1 MGDGRDLK
9 DKATVT
15 NDSDK
20 TAEKFREELRD
31 PFQVGQGN
39 KAEGDKTKNPADS
52 QGNKPADNQ
61 GKNAGDNQGNTPA
74 GDQSRNS
81 GGDQNQK
88 PGGDA
93 QADSRD
99 QAEKPPEKVEAI
111 KPWEQLSERERSNY
125 KILQASAMRLLPYMQ
140 AEVLVGETEQKLQ
153 AEVTKLLNVE
163 KDQERRK
170 ALQSLLDNQEGVDRK
185 KVISD
190 LLKDEQN
197 EESKKTLQ
205 GLLEGE
211 RNRDSL
217 SDLVQ
222 KVKDGDYEA
231 TMKFY
236 RVAVQYLQKNITYTV
251 VNLADMQIG
260 DNPDPTAMNRFP
272 EGSPL
277 KLPMKDGFPAIYEYY
292 VAQVKEGKVPLEL
305 SDDPTDLLS
314 DTKRLAG
321 LSNATNWFMT
331 AEETVVRAQ
340 RQFDAEMLQKRLKED
355 FGVPASWDMPPE
367 GDVRALDAWYAAALQ
382 MSNLMNRTRN
392 YAQAYK
398 SLSGITPDFRD
409 QAIKELRELGAE
421 IEFDPVSDK
430 LTKCVI
436 PMPKDL
442 RLDLPENREKI
453 RKLEAWLDKWH
464 KPVDEA
470 IEAYQ
475 KGYGSFLRYG
485 DFTGPNDKGTVVYD
499 KQGKISRILDLE
511 GNPVTIFLRDG
522 SQEEVIHKN
531 NDGKFIDKVGRE
543 ITPDTSN
550 DGVQEKFDYT
560 NHKFDTRT
568 LPNGDVEITI
578 TRSFEK
584 DNVVN
589 YNYWFGKQ
597 VGTLEE
603 KRIVKP
609 NEYIGVVSNMTGRYE
624 LLRADDLKGWTGW
637 RAKQMAMHHGGKVAS
652 VVMDV
657 GLTVVGA
664 PEAAVAIRAGRV
676 GVAALQATRALIGI
690 TGFLTPALRTGAFDP
705 ALKHVGLDGN
715 DIIKARHVA
724 IMADVFVLGLGG
736 SAMRVFTG
744 AKQTAESASMLSKV
758 AHVGMG
764 ATSFVYGPAIYED
777 IKYKLD
783 LKAGRTEEQRTRR
796 AETERGVSETD
807 YRKFEHSFDFTN
819 PEIRQATG
827 QMLDSYMETM
837 ATGIKDAET
846 KAKVEGIFARTKEIL
861 ALPENHP
868 DRKAFITELMA
879 YHQPSGKEM
888 LLERMNREPDKYS
901 RELSKG
907 DKSAE
912 GNKKLIQDMDA
923 ELKGKK
929 QSDKSEQEKVAATVA
944 MLLLSTNKDGGLPQD
959 GVLASRRE
967 TIPAHKKIETK
978 VSHGGSYG
986 EWKDV
991 KAETVEQKFS
1001 VEDALKY
1008 LESRAATSSDH
1019 ATRLAVADQLFRL
1032 GKLDSRQLAAVC
1044 ADIVEKKDLPEALRM
1059 KAIFDNSGPR
1069 LGVLINE
1076 LQHEEDTMR
1085 SKSQAEQMAFL
1096 GKINGLRAEDLKKS
1110 LINVASSDGQNGK
1123 ANEPADLRAACGIAV
1138 YANQQDTVDARH
1150 SIIEAAMA
1158 KQRELS
1164 GKPGAFA
1171 GYVVDTLKKHLDA
1184 EIKDTDGK
1192 TADKVREEKL
1202 QSAVMLQNFGKI
1214 NTGDKEFELGAQEYN
1229 RQLLSCI
1236 TKPGQAG
1243 IATEVFAT
1251 DKGAEVAHEVLRSLS
1266 IAGMSVQERQM
1277 VLSLLDTPLNN
1288 PATNRQLEKAK
1299 IIVLARLKDLVAG
1312 TDPALQQLRTDARTK
1327 LHAMLTP
1334 GDPNFTGQ
1342 FGTLRLSAVKAITD
1356 VGYSDAGTVELLKR
1370 RLAYDPDAKDFK
1382 ERSPAVRRAALE
1394 ALYKINPDDAGEIA
1408 ILHRTLERD
1417 PAVGRRARSMEQ
1429 EMILRT
1435 GRDPRNLND
1444 KAQETSAKLSEPY
1457 KASYEDGKQYVDG
1470 SRYKLL
1476 KEKGLDQ
1483 ALVAAHKSVYDE
1495 TVEIDANKGTHGAGF
1510 SLAKG
1515 WDRISSFSMS
1525 EADRQVSKATG
1536 KVWAEYSPM
1545 SIELGRVAQD
1555 QNDKDAPRAI
1565 NGLAYFLSN
1574 NCEEV
1579 WERDRTVMM
1588 NNFAIAMM
1596 DLCKPNKNRAQVAT
1610 HIENLLT
1617 THHEMQAQAQLYLLE
1632 GLRRLA
1638 ADGAVDKARA
1648 ARICA
1653 KALDQVTRAQNF
1665 RRPTDPDFKEHEQ
1678 LQKELVAEVL
1688 KYRVRDP
1695 EILGY
1700 LKGAAENHPYASVKE
1715 AAGEAYGALSDGVNL
1730 TWQDVHAAPD
1740 GGTPASERAE
1750 NLEQAL
1756 KDPAM
1761 RDDRLVRLIFQTTE
1775 GLPISDTTDPRIP
1788 ALIKLAQTTRDA
1800 RIKEA
1805 VGFALL
1811 PHTTG
1816 DGNLTKLA
1824 FSLLAEVE
1832 KTGKPGQVK
1841 EAKDSL
1847 DAHAKR
1853 NDSWAKFIEE
1863 ARKKADARMNGALE
1877 TFVGTEQGYGMY
1889 TATYVPENVDARLK
1903 AYQDAAASGS
1913 ASKEE
1918 LIRTFTEATLEA
1930 HATGGQSKVAP
1941 TARRILLEGAN
1952 DQVKLAA
1959 AFAMLKYLQSDAA
1972 DISAAADALIALEAA
1987 GANAQIRSEATQLIK
2002 LFSDHKAEYKQ
2013 AMDSA
2018 RARKSG
2024 MAPTK

>member
-1 MGDGRDLK
+1 MGDGRELK
-9 DKATVT
+9 DKSTVT
-15 NDSDK
+15 NDSDN
-20 TAEKFREELRD
+20 TADKFREELRD
-31 PFQVGQGN
+31 PFQIGQGN
-39 KAEGDKTKNPADS
+39 KAEGDSGKNPGD
-52 QGNKPADNQ
+52 DQ
-61 GKNAGDNQGNTPA
+61 GKTGD
-74 GDQSRNS
+74 DQSKMPAN
-81 GGDQNQK
+81 DQSKN

-93 QADSRD
+93 KQKTGGDAQEDSRD
-99 QAEKPPEKVEAI
+99 RAEKPPEKVEPI
-111 KPWEQLSERERSNY
+111 KPWEQLTEKERANFR
-125 KILQASAMRLLPYMQ
+125 ILQTSAMRLLPYLQ

-153 AEVTKLLNVE
+153 ADVTKLLNVE
-163 KDQERRK
+163 KDPERRK
-170 ALQSLLDNQEGVDRK
+170 ALQSLLDNKEGVDRK
-185 KVISD
+185 KVIED
-190 LLKDEQN
+190 LLKNEKN

-205 GLLEGE
+205 GLLDGE
-211 RNRDSL
+211 KGRDSL
-217 SDLVQ
+217 ADLVQ
-222 KVKDGDYEA
+222 RVKDGDYEA
-231 TMKFY
+231 TIKFY
-236 RVAVQYLQKNITYTV
+236 KVAVQYLQKNITYTV
-251 VNLADMQIG
+251 TNLADMQIG
-260 DNPDPTAMNRFP
+260 DRPDPTDMNRFP

-292 VAQVKEGKVPLEL
+292 LAQVKEGKVPLDL
-305 SDDPTDLLS
+305 SDDTTDLLS

-321 LSNATNWFMT
+321 LTNATNWFMT

-355 FGVPASWDMPPE
+355 FGVPSTWDMPPA
-367 GDVRALDAWYAAALQ
+367 GDVRALDAWYSAALQ
-382 MSNLMNRTRN
+382 MSNLMNRVRN

-421 IEFDPVSDK
+421 IEFDPKSDK

-464 KPVDEA
+464 KPVDQA

-499 KQGKISRILDLE
+499 KQGKVSRILDLE

-522 SQEEVIHKN
+522 NQEEVIHRN

-543 ITPDTSN
+543 IAPDTSN
-550 DGVQEKFDYT
+550 DGRQEKFDYT
-560 NHKFDTRT
+560 NHKFTTRE
-568 LPNGDVEITI
+568 LPNGDIEVTM
-578 TRSFEK
+578 TRSFER

-603 KRIVKP
+603 KRVFKP
-609 NEYIGVVSNMTGRYE
+609 NEYVGVVSNLTGRYE
-624 LLRADDLKGWTGW
+624 LLRADDLGGWTGW

-664 PEAAVAIRAGRV
+664 PEAAVALRAGRV
-676 GVAALQATRALIGI
+676 GVAALQATRALIGV

-744 AKQTAESASMLSKV
+744 AKQAAESASMLSKV
-758 AHVGMG
+758 AHVGMAG
-764 ATSFVYGPAIYED
+764 TSFVYGPMIYQD

-796 AETERGVSETD
+796 AETERGVSEED
-807 YRKFEHSFDFTN
+807 FRKFEHAFDFTK
-819 PEIRQATG
+819 PEIREATG

-846 KAKVEGIFARTKEIL
+846 KAKVERIFARTKEIL

-868 DRKAFITELMA
+868 DRKAFMTELMG
-879 YHQPSGKEM
+879 YHYQSGKEM
-888 LLERMNREPDKYS
+888 LLQRMNEKPDKYT
-901 RELSKG
+901 RELSGG

-912 GNKKLIQDMDA
+912 GNKKLA
-923 ELKGKK
+923 EQMNGELAGKK
-929 QSDKSEQEKVAATVA
+929 LSDKSEQEKIAATVA

-959 GVLASRRE
+959 GLLASRKE
-967 TIPAHKKIETK
+967 TIPAHKKIESEITR
-978 VSHGGSYG
+978 GGSYD

-991 KAETVEQKFS
+991 KVETVEQKFT

-1008 LESRAATSSDH
+1008 LEGRVATSENH
-1019 ATRLAVADQLFRL
+1019 ASRLAVADQLFRL

-1044 ADIVEKKDLPEALRM
+1044 ADVVERKDLPEALRM
-1059 KAIFDNSGPR
+1059 KAIFDSSGPR
-1069 LGVLINE
+1069 LGILINE
-1076 LQHEEDTMR
+1076 LQHEEDVIR
-1085 SKSQAEQMAFL
+1085 SKSQVEQMAFL

-1110 LINVASSDGQNGK
+1110 LLTIAASDGQNGK

-1138 YANQQDTVDARH
+1138 FANQQDTLDARH
-1150 SIIEAAMA
+1150 SIMDAASS
-1158 KQRELS
+1158 KYRELS
-1164 GKPGAFA
+1164 SKPGAFA
-1171 GYVVDTLKKHLDA
+1171 GYVVETLKANVNA
-1184 EIKDTDGK
+1184 EIKDTESK
-1192 TADKVREEKL
+1192 SADKVREEKL

-1214 NTGDKEFELGAQEYN
+1214 NTGDKEFEFGTQEYN
-1229 RQLLSCI
+1229 KRLLECI
-1236 TKPGQAG
+1236 TKPGQTG
-1243 IATEVFAT
+1243 IAADVFAT
-1251 DKGAEVAHEVLRSLS
+1251 DKGAEVAHEVLRSLNVS
-1266 IAGMSVQERQM
+1266 GMSMQERQT
-1277 VLSLLDTPLNN
+1277 VLSILDMPLNN
-1288 PATNRQLEKAK
+1288 PATNRQVEKAK
-1299 IIVLARLKDLVAG
+1299 IIVLARLKDLVTG

-1342 FGTLRLSAVKAITD
+1342 FGSLRLSAVKAITD

-1408 ILHRTLERD
+1408 MLHRTLERD
-1417 PAVGRRARSMEQ
+1417 PAVGRRARAMEQ

-1457 KASYEDGKQYVDG
+1457 KASYEDGKQFVDG

-1476 KEKGLDQ
+1476 KASVLNDTIMD
-1483 ALVAAHKSVYDE
+1483 AYRSVYGDY
-1495 TVEIDANKGTHGAGF
+1495 VEGSLDKGYSWSGKAFTGGHLSRIGDF
-1510 SLAKG
+1510 
-1515 WDRISSFSMS
+1515 ISSGF
-1525 EADRQVSKATG
+1525 DIDDVNDNVRKAG
-1536 KVWAEYSPM
+1536 NKVWEEYNPM
-1545 SIELGRVAQD
+1545 SLELGRLAQD
-1555 QNDKDAPRAI
+1555 EHNKDAPRAI
-1565 NGLAYFLSN
+1565 NAMAYFLSN
-1574 NCEEV
+1574 NCTDV
-1579 WERDRTVMM
+1579 WEPHRKTIM
-1588 NNFAIAMM
+1588 NNFAIAMR

-1617 THHEMQAQAQLYLLE
+1617 GHHEMQAQAQLYLLQ
-1632 GLRRLA
+1632 GLRMLA
-1638 ADGAVDKARA
+1638 ADGAIDKARA

-1665 RRPTDPDFKEHEQ
+1665 RKPTDPDFKEHEQ
-1678 LQKELVAEVL
+1678 LQRELVADVL
-1688 KYRVRDP
+1688 KHRVRDP

-1700 LKGAAENHPYASVKE
+1700 LKGAAENHPYESVKK
-1715 AAGEAYGALSDGVNL
+1715 AAGEAYGALVDGVML

-1750 NLEQAL
+1750 KLEQAAQ
-1756 KDPAM
+1756 DPAM
-1761 RDDRLVRLIFQTTE
+1761 KDEKLVRLIFQTTE
-1775 GLPISDTTDPRIP
+1775 GLPINESSDPRIP
-1788 ALIKLAQTTRDA
+1788 ALVRLAYTTRDT

-1805 VGFALL
+1805 VAVALM
-1811 PHTTG
+1811 TSAT
-1816 DGNLTKLA
+1816 DWNVA
-1824 FSLLAEVE
+1824 RISFELLAEVE

-1841 EAKDSL
+1841 EAKETL
-1847 DAHAKR
+1847 DKHAKR
-1853 NDSWAKFIEE
+1853 DDNWAKAIAN
-1863 ARKKADARMNGALE
+1863 ARKKAEARIDGALE
-1877 TFVGTEQGYGMY
+1877 SFVGTEMGYGMY
-1889 TATYVPENVDARLK
+1889 PAVRSDQAVDQRLK
-1903 AYQDAAASGS
+1903 AFQDAMAGGT
-1913 ASKEE
+1913 ASKQE
-1918 LIRTFTEATLEA
+1918 LVRALTEACLEA
-1930 HATGGQSKVAP
+1930 HANGDTAQAKVAP
-1941 TARRILLEGAN
+1941 VARRLLMEGAN
-1952 DQVKLAA
+1952 DQVKVAA
-1959 AFAMLKYLQSDAA
+1959 AFGMLKYLSKDPA
-1972 DISAAADALIALEAA
+1972 DVSAAVDALLVLEAG
-1987 GANAQIRSEATQLIK
+1987 GANAQVRSEAAQLLK
-2002 LFSDHKAEYKQ
+2002 LFSDYKAEYKQ
-2013 AMDSA
+2013 AIDSA
-2018 RARKSG
+2018 RARRAG
-2024 MAPTK
+2024 TAPSK